1 MTRIKTTEI
10 KNYREELLKRQN
22 GFCAL
27 CGDRI
32 LDNPVL
38 DHDHKTG
45 YIRGVLHRGCN
56 AFLGNIENNLARN
69 QIGESR
75 LRSIFNN
82 FFRYIQQQHPHL
94 HPTHRTEEEKA
105 LRARKRAK
113 ARRAKKNEVA
123 SGSQL

>member
-1 MTRIKTTEI
+1 MTRIKTSEI
-10 KNYREELLKRQN
+10 KQYREDLLNKQN

-27 CGDRI
+27 CGERI
-32 LDNPVL
+32 IDNPVL

-69 QIGESR
+69 QIGQSR
-75 LRSIFNN
+75 LRAIFDN
-82 FFRYIQQQHPHL
+82 FFRYIQKQQLHL
-94 HPTHRTEEEKA
+94 HPTHRTPEEKKE
-105 LRARKRAK
+105 LQKKRAR

-123 SGSQL
+123 SGS